1 MQYFSQ
7 KPAPTPGPQLPR
19 PNCSAEALKEKEN
32 LAIGIKRKRDV
43 IEQGENACSFFC
55 VCINIYLPV
64 NVRIKVALERCVCL
78 LSGSTCIY
86 KKHKI
91 VTQLC
96 GILKSDWSE

>member
-43 IEQGENACSFFC
+43 IEQGENACSFLKTLC
-55 VCINIYLPV
+55 WYKYLSACEC
-64 NVRIKVALERCVCL
+64 K
-78 LSGSTCIY
+78 
-86 KKHKI
+86 
-91 VTQLC
+91 
-96 GILKSDWSE
+96 D